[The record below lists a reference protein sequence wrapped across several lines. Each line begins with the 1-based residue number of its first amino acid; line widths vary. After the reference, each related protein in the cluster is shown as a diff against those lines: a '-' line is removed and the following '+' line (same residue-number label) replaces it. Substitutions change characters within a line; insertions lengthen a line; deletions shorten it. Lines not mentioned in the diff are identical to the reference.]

1 MWPGGPT
8 SKQRAGGRIAVSM
21 PGHIQTVQRAAAILD
36 VMCAKPSVG
45 LTELADELGLCKT
58 TVYGLVRTLCSVG
71 FVERDDETRRY
82 RLGAAL
88 LHMGSSYLHGNE
100 LRTRA
105 LGWADRLAVRT
116 GQSVGVGTA
125 HDAQVL
131 IVHHVTRSDDGW
143 QQFRIGSLVPAHATA
158 MGKILLAHHS
168 RMREHLRCRDLP
180 AYTDT
185 TIVDQTQLDR
195 ELGEIRRQGWSVER
209 GELISGHVS
218 IAVPI
223 SDRIN
228 PAVGSL
234 ALCGSP
240 RSLLHAD
247 GPRENFLAYLRGAAC
262 ALSRELGAPST

>member
-1 MWPGGPT
+1 
-8 SKQRAGGRIAVSM
+8 M
-21 PGHIQTVQRAAAILD
+21 PRHIQTVQRVAAILD

-45 LTELADELGLCKT
+45 LTELADQVGLSKT
-58 TVYGLVRTLCSVG
+58 TVHGLVRTLCSVG
-71 FVERDDETRRY
+71 FVERDGQTRRY

-105 LGWADRLAVRT
+105 LGWADGLAMRT
-116 GQSVGVGTA
+116 GQSVRVGTA

-131 IVHHVTRSDDGW
+131 IVHDVSGSDDGW
-143 QQFRIGSLVPAHATA
+143 QQLRIGSLLPAHATA
-158 MGKILLAHHS
+158 MGKVLLAHHS
-168 RMREHLRCRDLP
+168 HMREHLRRRDLP

-209 GELISGHVS
+209 GELTSGHVS
-218 IAVPI
+218 VAVPI
-223 SDRIN
+223 SNSIN

-234 ALCGSP
+234 ALCGSY
-240 RSLLHAD
+240 RSLLRSD
-247 GPRENFLAYLRGAAC
+247 RPRENLLAYLRGAAC
-262 ALSRELGAPST
+262 ALSRELGAPSA